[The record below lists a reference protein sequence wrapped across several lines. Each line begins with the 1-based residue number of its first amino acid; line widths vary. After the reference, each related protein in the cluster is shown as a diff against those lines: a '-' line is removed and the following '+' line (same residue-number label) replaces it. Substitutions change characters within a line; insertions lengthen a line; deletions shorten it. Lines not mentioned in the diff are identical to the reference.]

1 MSRLTYEKAQKEL
14 DEILGL
20 FESQTIGID
29 ELNKKLKRAAELIK
43 FCRERLRETEE
54 SVNQIVDEIRAE
66 E

>member
-1 MSRLTYEKAQKEL
+1 MSRLTYEKAQNEL

-43 FCRERLRETEE
+43 FCREKLRETEE